1 MKKAFLIPAALCGIF
16 FGPASPAAAEDPI
29 LRAGIM
35 TDTHI
40 GQTAESCAHVRKAFE
55 IFRAQKADLVIHLGD
70 IANDHSPSGYRH
82 YRRIF
87 NEVFPEPR
95 PAELFVFAGHD
106 ARGFRGTEEE
116 AYKAVA
122 KEIGAWNPACGRLVL
137 KGYPFLVFQEA
148 PKLRRY
154 EEAIAG
160 AEKEFPGKPIFVLD
174 HEPPVDT
181 TYHSLFWGSRK
192 LRTVLE
198 RHPRVVQFTGHAH
211 GSVRDERN
219 IWQGK
224 FTSISAGCLQRWDGM
239 LVGAP
244 AYGKKSDGMLL
255 LEVYPG
261 KLVIRRFE
269 YLTGREYGAGKRWI
283 VPLPFDGKT
292 APYAPE
298 RRSAALP
305 VPEFVPGAALKTAFE
320 PAGLRLRFPEA
331 SDGVAEYRIGIE
343 KAGADGK
350 WIPFARHDQ
359 FSGFYLHK
367 PPKEWKILLNRGY
380 FESGRKYRVT
390 VAPMGFGGRYGK
402 ELATVFT
409 APAFPENRVVFDC
422 ADPMKE
428 LPFKSLRKGQ
438 DLPHQEGFYL
448 LKTPA
453 ELTLPDG
460 IWKGAPKNARFRLI
474 ADIRFRQSA
483 RRPWALWAFDPKNR
497 FYLTVRICTVPG
509 DAGMMRY
516 ATDFQL
522 DAPGDGTRCVIK
534 FAGGDPGL
542 VRFGRIR
549 VERIR

>member
-1 MKKAFLIPAALCGIF
+1 MKKTFLILAALCGIF
-16 FGPASPAAAEDPI
+16 SGPAGLTAAEEPI

-55 IFRAQKADLVIHLGD
+55 IFRAQKADLIVHLGD

-95 PAELFVFAGHD
+95 PPELFVFAGHD
-106 ARGFRGTEEE
+106 ARGFRGTEDE
-116 AYKAVA
+116 AYKVVA
-122 KEIGAWNPACGRLVL
+122 KEIGARNSACGKLVL
-137 KGYPFLVFQEA
+137 KGYPFLVFQEG
-148 PKLRRY
+148 PKLKRY
-154 EEAIAG
+154 EAEIAQ

-174 HEPPVDT
+174 HEPPVAT

-224 FTSISAGCLQRWDGM
+224 FTSISAGCLQRWDGV

-255 LEVYPG
+255 LEVYPA

-269 YLTGREYGAGKRWI
+269 YLTGKEYGAEKRWV
-283 VPLPFDGKT
+283 VPLPFDEKT

-298 RRSAALP
+298 RRSASLP
-305 VPEFVPGAALKTAFE
+305 VPEFAPGANLKCGFE
-320 PAGLRLRFPEA
+320 PAGLRLNFPEA

-343 KAGADGK
+343 KADTSGK
-350 WIPFARHDQ
+350 WTSFARYDQ
-359 FSGFYLHK
+359 FSGFYLHAS
-367 PPKEWKILLNRGY
+367 PKEWKILLSRGY
-380 FESGRKYRVT
+380 FESGKRYRVT
-390 VAPMGFGGRYGK
+390 VAPMGFGGKYGK
-402 ELATVFT
+402 PLAVVFT

-428 LPFKSLRKGQ
+428 LPFRLLRSGQ
-438 DLPHQEGFYL
+438 DVPRQEGFYL
-448 LKTPA
+448 LNAPA
-453 ELTLPDG
+453 ELSLPES
-460 IWKGAPKNARFRLI
+460 IWKNAPKNARFRLI
-474 ADIRFRQSA
+474 ADIRVKQSA

-497 FYLTVRICTVPG
+497 LYLTVRIGTVPG
-509 DAGMMRY
+509 DAGTMRY
-516 ATDFQL
+516 AADFQL
-522 DAPGDGTRCVIK
+522 DAPGDKTRCVIK

-542 VRFGRIR
+542 VRFDRIR